1 MPIKVPR
8 LVRDNKTGIFYFRF
22 TLPRRIASAIHQTSI
37 YTSLRTRNQKQ
48 ARAIATLLNYGIEMS
63 KPIDLSKIRQLI
75 KINLDEGVFE
85 ADTADE
91 QERGLKIL
99 EQMAKLRSIS
109 MSARIAGEPQHF
121 APNARTAA
129 SLPAAIAAAPVA
141 SPNRVVR
148 KMSEVVPMYMQEA
161 EATLAPATVYKH
173 QQSLKLFLGQADDRI
188 VDDYSKEDIKSF
200 KTRMLNEG
208 KVAHTINQYLSH
220 IKSFFQFSSG
230 NGYSDEKTNPVDGM
244 FIKHA
249 KNNIKRREM
258 FYDDDLAVI
267 FDWRHYRKFAI
278 KPDYFWG
285 PLMCLYS
292 GMRIEDATSIELS
305 DIKEQ
310 DGVVFFRVSDAKT
323 EAGNRN
329 IPVHSKLIELGFLDF
344 VKMSTSVKN
353 RENDRLFWYLV
364 DGHNGTKKNLSR
376 RFSEHL
382 VKIGVKDPTTC
393 FHSLRHTVITR
404 LATLNVN
411 SSTLF
416 QLTGHVD
423 KMNAHFDYLHPI
435 PMPHLKQAIDMLDF
449 HDRLDFANFNHR
461 LAFTVF

>member
-1 MPIKVPR
+1 VPIKVPR

-278 KPDYFWG
+278 
-285 PLMCLYS
+285 
-292 GMRIEDATSIELS
+292 ELS